1 MPASMSFHGDA
12 SSRVRLHDYG
22 TERLPIL
29 SLDGDGY
36 SLSISVFDS
45 RPIADHQAFAEKLA
59 KAAADYLAAV
69 QRYAAALPA
78 NTETT
83 QVR

>member
-12 SSRVRLHDYG
+12 STWVHLHDYG

-29 SLDGDGY
+29 AVDGDGY
-36 SLSISVFDS
+36 YLSISVFDS
-45 RPIADHQAFAEKLA
+45 QPIADHQAFAEKLA